1 MAFVINWVPTSGQ
14 NNNFVTNNTG
24 KIGVISDSSQN
35 LFVSNPYNSPL
46 YICIPSTTFQGGDW
60 SAPTLYDFAQFLA
73 TSPLPNGTVK
83 NPSINYNG
91 KPLVGGKFTLNG
103 NPCGNYEYN
112 ILPTTTLTQS
122 MVATLFSS
130 TLDIS
135 SWIIVRGDLTLGSG
149 VTLIPTVNSNYPTP
163 ATNTTPDPNAKRRLF
178 MVVYVTG
185 TLTAGSGNT
194 ISMSA
199 CGGNSDTLGA
209 NISSFD
215 IPVATNLTGPKS
227 PIISASGQSGGIP
240 TGSSTTGVIG
250 TTGTVVSDR
259 FKTGGGGS
267 GYTVL
272 NGTIAPGSGGA
283 GSCFS
288 GGTGG
293 GSIPKNNNFG
303 TSGSNLGGA
312 GGNTSITSGYGGT
325 GNPGGTGTNQG
336 FNGTGGILIIIANT
350 TSLASCIVSANGVNS
365 AGALGGGASGG
376 GIVLQISG
384 GATPAYGTVTTR
396 GGLQNSGSAGA
407 GGDGISGTYSL

>member
-1 MAFVINWVPTSGQ
+1 MAYTFSWVPTPGQ
-14 NNNFVTNNTG
+14 NNSFVTNNNGTG
-24 KIGVISDSSQN
+24 HIILDSTQN
-35 LFVSNPYNSPL
+35 SFISNPYNSPL
-46 YICIPSTTFQGGDW
+46 YICIPPTTFQGGDW

-73 TSPLPNGTVK
+73 TSPLPNSTVQ

-91 KPLVGGKFTLNG
+91 RPLVGGKFTVNG

-149 VTLIPTVNSNYPTP
+149 VTLIPNVNPSYVAPSTDTSPN
-163 ATNTTPDPNAKRRLF
+163 PDSKRRLF
-178 MVVYVTG
+178 MIVYVTG
-185 TLTAGSGNT
+185 NFTAGSGT
-194 ISMSA
+194 SISMSA
-199 CGGNSDTLGA
+199 CGGNSDTTGA

-215 IPVATNLTGPKS
+215 IPIATSLTGGLNPA
-227 PIISASGQSGGIP
+227 IVASGQSGGVP
-240 TGSSTTGVIG
+240 TGASTTGVVG
-250 TTGTVVSDR
+250 TAGATATDR

-267 GYTVL
+267 GYTVA
-272 NGTIAPGSGGA
+272 GGAIAPGSGGA

-293 GSIPKNNNFG
+293 GSIPKNNSFG

-336 FNGTGGILIIIANT
+336 FNGTGGILIIIANS
-350 TSLASCIVSANGVNS
+350 TSLASCAVSANGVNS

-384 GATPAYGTVTTR
+384 GTPAYGTVSVK
-396 GGLQNSGSAGA
+396 GGLQNGGNAGA
-407 GGDGISGTYSL
+407 GGNGISGTYAL